1 MGCAN
6 TECENS
12 QNLVEEKLKMNNSH
26 NTNSSQLKET
36 HSVLVKMLE
45 SAPLSNNI
53 NNVPSNP
60 ATRHQPHHH
69 YRKRMKHLESKYNDD
84 DKSSDEEMRSECS
97 SDSLE
102 KPSVSCPWKKSRI
115 AKEFLK
121 ESSLTTTNTTTTT
134 TTTNVKTTKKSPNNN
149 NNKINNDGTTDDE
162 DDDSVWQC
170 SCDKNRRN
178 SIESDDGISC
188 HHDSGCENDTTDDEN
203 EDDDCPKNILELCKK
218 FNRNLSEE
226 CDENVRRS
234 RMIPR
239 M

>member
-12 QNLVEEKLKMNNSH
+12 QNNVDEKIKMNSSS
-26 NTNSSQLKET
+26 NSSQLKET

-53 NNVPSNP
+53 NTVPSNP

-69 YRKRMKHLESKYNDD
+69 YRKRMKHLDSKYKDD
-84 DKSSDEEMRSECS
+84 DKSSDEEMRSECNS
-97 SDSLE
+97 NDSLE
-102 KPSVSCPWKKSRI
+102 KSSSIPPCPWKKSRL

-121 ESSLTTTNTTTTT
+121 ETSATTQTT
-134 TTTNVKTTKKSPNNN
+134 VDKSTKN
-149 NNKINNDGTTDDE
+149 INPKNEGTTDDDE
-162 DDDSVWQC
+162 DDILSQC
-170 SCDKNRRN
+170 SCNKNRRN

-188 HHDSGCENDTTDDEN
+188 HHDSGCDNEDDTTDDER

-218 FNRNLSEE
+218 FSRNLSEE
-226 CDENVRRS
+226 CDENVRRF
-234 RMIPR
+234 IKITIL
-239 M
+239 